1 MLIDL
6 HAHSALSRCCK
17 IDGKDNLIVAKE
29 FGMDGFVL
37 TNHYDKSYLIN
48 DDKIE
53 YANRYINEYYYVKKC
68 SIELGIKCFFG
79 IEVTMSKHNN
89 CHVLVYGVSPEWL
102 VNYPNLYD
110 LEMSE
115 LYELVHKYNGIVV
128 QAHPLR
134 KNINVLLDTKY
145 LDGIELNS
153 HTINE
158 GPHTEEILEIAKVN
172 DLLVTSGGDFHNDA
186 PRAKCGV
193 YLPDDL
199 NETMDIVD
207 YLKNSVEYKMVVQE
221 SKDVSSVKEVM
232 YRK

>member
-17 IDGKDNLIVAKE
+17 IDGKDNLLVAKE

-53 YANRYINEYYYVKKC
+53 YANRYINEYYYVRDCAK
-68 SIELGIKCFFG
+68 ELGMKCFFG
-79 IEVTMSKHNN
+79 IEITMSKHNN
-89 CHVLVYGVSPEWL
+89 VHMLVYGVSPEWL
-102 VNYPNLYD
+102 VNHPNLYD
-110 LEMSE
+110 LEISE

-134 KNINVLLDTKY
+134 KNINVLLDTNY

-153 HTINE
+153 HTKNE
-158 GPHTEEILEIAKVN
+158 GPHLEEIINIARTN
-172 DLLVTSGGDFHNDA
+172 NLLVTSGGDFHNDA

-199 NETMDIVD
+199 NETMDIVN
-207 YLKNSVEYKMVVQE
+207 YLKNSIEYKMVVQE
-221 SKDVSSVKEVM
+221 SKDVSSVKEVI

>member
-102 VNYPNLYD
+102 VNHPNLYD
-110 LEMSE
+110 LEISE

-158 GPHTEEILEIAKVN
+158 GPHTEEIFKIAKAN
-172 DLLVTSGGDFHNDA
+172 GLLVTSGGDFHNDA

-199 NETMDIVD
+199 NETMDIVN
-207 YLKNSVEYKMVVQE
+207 YLKNSVEYKMVIQE
-221 SKDVSSVKEVM
+221 SKDTSSVKEVM

>member
-17 IDGKDNLIVAKE
+17 IDGRCNLVVAKE

-48 DDKIE
+48 DDKID
-53 YANRYINEYYYVKKC
+53 YANRYINEYYYVKKYADT
-68 SIELGIKCFFG
+68 IGMKCYFG
-79 IEVTMSKHNN
+79 IEVTMAKHNDV
-89 CHVLVYGVSPEWL
+89 HMLVYGVETEFL
-102 VNYPNLYD
+102 LKYPDLYYYEQKD
-110 LEMSE
+110 
-115 LYELVHKYNGIVV
+115 LYELVHKYNGILV

-134 KNINVLLDTKY
+134 KNINVLLDPKY
-145 LDGIELNS
+145 LDGVELNS
-153 HTINE
+153 HTIKE
-158 GPHTEEILEIAKVN
+158 GPHTEEIIEIAKTYN
-172 DLLVTSGGDFHNDA
+172 LLVTSGGDFHNDA

-199 NETMDIVD
+199 NTTMDIVN
-207 YLKNSVEYKMVVQE
+207 YLREVDEIKMVVQE
-221 SKDVSSVKEVM
+221 TKDYSSIREVL